1 MYIFINY
8 RPDIQFE
15 VHQCARFTHNLSR
28 SHAETV
34 KRIFCYLVGIQGQG
48 LDFNTNI
55 NMNMDCYMDAYFV
68 EIWKREDCQDP
79 VFGKSR
85 TGYVMNYGG
94 FPWH

>member
-34 KRIFCYLVGIQGQG
+34 KRIFCYLVGTQEQG
-48 LDFNTNI
+48 LTFNPKSDIKMDFYLGVYLQ
-55 NMNMDCYMDAYFV
+55 DFV
-68 EIWKREDCQDP
+68 KMRMTKILCL
-79 VFGKSR
+79 
-85 TGYVMNYGG
+85 
-94 FPWH
+94 